1 MKDKRPSITTQANNW
16 VIPSYLA
23 LVFAPLAHI
32 LALGL
37 WVSHLPL
44 PLTKDRSVLDL
55 SSTGKLSS
63 IRPINE
69 LIISPSAQSP
79 VPADPR
85 GSCRF
90 P

>member
-44 PLTKDRSVLDL
+44 PFINDRSMLDL
-55 SSTGKLSS
+55 SSTGKVSS
-63 IRPINE
+63 IRP
-69 LIISPSAQSP
+69 
-79 VPADPR
+79 DK
-85 GSCRF
+85 
-90 P
+90 